1 MEISI
6 SSEQDHLLK
15 VAEKSAIPDL
25 LDSGVFYPS
34 LFIHDGSE
42 VTFLQ
47 FETDAEVDEIR
58 EIARQAIVSDYK
70 DCLAYVFAYDSQIRI
85 DDNESKALILET
97 GDVEDLY
104 AFEFAICYNR
114 SNKTNEPRQVFSKLS
129 SLMQN
134 TGDELS
140 E

>member
-25 LDSGVFYPS
+25 LDKGNLYPS
-34 LFIHDGSE
+34 LFIHNGNE

-47 FETDAEVDEIR
+47 FEISDDIDDVREV
-58 EIARQAIVSDYK
+58 ARQSIFAEHQ
-70 DCLAYVFAYDSQIRI
+70 DCLAYVFAYDSQIQM
-85 DDNESKALILET
+85 DDNESDALILET
-97 GDVEDLY
+97 GDIEDPY

-114 SNKTNEPRQVFSKLS
+114 LNNTKEPRQVFSRLS
-129 SLMQN
+129 SLVQN
-134 TGDELS
+134 LDGES
-140 E
+140 KE